1 MSKKEYILKMLES
14 LDGILPIA
22 NDLKVLVEGDV
33 VSDELIDTLID
44 MFKEINTSIIDIDK
58 KEKIGKS
65 ISFLEKLKQV
75 EVDQYQKD
83 DQRVKEIENM
93 FSSI

>member
-1 MSKKEYILKMLES
+1 MLKS

-44 MFKEINTSIIDIDK
+44 MFKEINASIIDIDK

-75 EVDQYQKD
+75 EVEQYQKD

-93 FSSI
+93 FSNI